1 MLRWLRSFVLQ
12 ECFFKMSSLN
22 SLYNYSVNVYSILP
36 GIVKVL

>member
-12 ECFFKMSSLN
+12 ECFFTSSLN